1 MPGSG
6 MTLFSFSGCIHVL
19 VLRDD
24 GRFGLVL
31 ALGFRLVLAIGFR
44 TSGSF
49 SLSGSGSFS
58 PSGSG
63 SLMSLD
69 QNVVSG
75 NIITMAGSR
84 DVVSGKADH
93 CNGLI
98 KISSRG
104 RPIIAM
110 AGSRST
116 GSDVLVVVSLVVVI
130 AAKVIL
136 NMYLFTLVKSEV
148 RVAVACLSRRRDRSK
163 CSFSKCISLLK
174 SDVRVAVVSLF
185 LL

>member
-6 MTLFSFSGCIHVL
+6 MFSFSGCIHVL
-19 VLRDD
+19 VLRDV

-69 QNVVSG
+69 QNVVSAWEG
-75 NIITMAGSR
+75 RSLRWPDLGM
-84 DVVSGKADH
+84 
-93 CNGLI
+93 
-98 KISSRG
+98 SSLG

-110 AGSRST
+110 A
-116 GSDVLVVVSLVVVI
+116 
-130 AAKVIL
+130 
-136 NMYLFTLVKSEV
+136 
-148 RVAVACLSRRRDRSK
+148 
-163 CSFSKCISLLK
+163 
-174 SDVRVAVVSLF
+174 
-185 LL
+185 